1 MPHFEF
7 AAFARTLPT
16 QRDRDRFAARARH
29 NGREPTGRWSLSRTT

>member
-16 QRDRDRFAARARH
+16 QRDRDRFASSARY
-29 NGREPTGRWSLSRTT
+29 NGRVPTRRWRLSRAA